1 MDRMLERAQID
12 GATLIGDYLVIKGT
26 TTIHFRCKCG
36 TQYQKQA
43 RAGLKGLLCQAC
55 TARRAAIR
63 RIQTSIDRNN
73 HLLAL
78 QEN

>member
-1 MDRMLERAQID
+1 MEGIQERAQID
-12 GATLIGDYLVIKGT
+12 GATLIGDYPIIKGT

-36 TQYQKQA
+36 TEYQKQA
-43 RAGLKGLLCQAC
+43 RVGLKGLLCQTC
-55 TARRAAIR
+55 TSRRAAIR

-78 QEN
+78 QNN